1 MDNKEKSQ
9 EENVPEYIELF
20 EKLRA
25 SIPDKTIM
33 LTVIRA
39 CELLL
44 ADTINQ
50 GRESGLSEKI
60 IEETIKSIP
69 DDIRNLAKTFN
80 NNTK

>member
-9 EENVPEYIELF
+9 EENVPEYIEVF

-25 SIPDKTIM
+25 AMPAKTSM
-33 LTVIRA
+33 LTVLRA
-39 CELLL
+39 SELLL

-69 DDIRNLAKTFN
+69 DDVRNFAKAFDK
-80 NNTK
+80 NTK

>member
-9 EENVPEYIELF
+9 EENVPEYIEVF

-25 SIPDKTIM
+25 AMPAKTSM
-33 LTVIRA
+33 LTVLRA
-39 CELLL
+39 SELLL

-50 GRESGLSEKI
+50 GRESGLSENI

-69 DDIRNLAKTFN
+69 DDVRNFAKAFDK
-80 NNTK
+80 NTK